1 MQPVARD
8 KYVAN
13 DAKLAELEAYVKK
26 CQDEDFDYVSE
37 LSASDFA
44 DAWSR
49 SNNGIMGFMEGA
61 VGTAVREHV
70 SRAT

>member
-8 KYVAN
+8 KYVAS
-13 DAKLAELEAYVKK
+13 DAKLAELEAYVKQ
-26 CQDEDFDYVSE
+26 CQDEDFDYV
-37 LSASDFA
+37 SDFA

-61 VGTAVREHV
+61 VPVWGQQ
-70 SRAT
+70 